1 MTAIHIL
8 GFGAYTPERRMSNDE
23 LTRLVDTSDE
33 WIVSRSGI
41 KARHILADEEQNSD
55 AGTRAAL
62 QALSDA
68 NLAPEAITHVL
79 TATCTPD
86 YLCCPSTAC
95 IISSKLGIH
104 GEMAFDI
111 SAACSGFVY
120 GLDLARGILSANPD
134 AKILLVA
141 TEALTRRLNWQ
152 DRGTSVLFGDGAGA
166 MILGTGECAKK
177 AELVDTKCRAD
188 GAQHLL
194 LTVGGGSNHR
204 YELGDAV
211 QPDFYIQMQGREVF
225 KMAVRSLTSICRELL
240 ERNNLEVKDI
250 DLFIPHQA
258 NLRIIEAVGSRLA
271 MEHDKIFVNVDEHG
285 NTSAASIPLALRE
298 AWELGRITPGMRV
311 LLSTFGGGFTWG
323 AALLQF

>member
-8 GFGAYTPERRMSNDE
+8 GFGAYTPERRIGNDE

-41 KARHILADEEQNSD
+41 RARHILADGEQNSD

-62 QALSDA
+62 QALEDA
-68 NLAPEAITHVL
+68 GISPESITHVL

-120 GLDLARGILSANPD
+120 GLDLAKGILSSNPD
-134 AKILLVA
+134 AKILIVA
-141 TEALTRRLNWQ
+141 TEALTRRINWQ

-166 MILGTGECAKK
+166 MILAAGDRPGK
-177 AELVDTKCRAD
+177 AVLVDTRCRAD

-225 KMAVRSLTSICRELL
+225 KMAVRSLTAICREVLD
-240 ERNNLEVKDI
+240 RNKLTVQDI

-258 NLRIIEAVGSRLA
+258 NLRIIEAVGSRLD
-271 MEHDKIFVNVDEHG
+271 MGSDRIFVNVDEHG

-298 AWELGRITPGMRV
+298 AWEQGRIKPGMRV

>member
-23 LTRLVDTSDE
+23 LARLVDTSDE

-41 KARHILADEEQNSD
+41 RARHVLADGEQNSD
-55 AGTRAAL
+55 AGTKAAL
-62 QALSDA
+62 QALEHA
-68 NLAPEAITHVL
+68 NISPESITHVL

-95 IISSKLGIH
+95 IISSNLGIH

-111 SAACSGFVY
+111 SAACSGFIY
-120 GLDLARGILSANPD
+120 GLDLAKGILSHSPD
-134 AKILLVA
+134 ANILLVA
-141 TEALTRRLNWQ
+141 TEALTRRINWQ

-166 MILGTGECAKK
+166 MILGAGSSTGK
-177 AELVDTKCRAD
+177 AQLIDSKCRAD

-204 YELGDAV
+204 YEPGDAV

-225 KMAVRSLTSICRELL
+225 KVAVRSLTAICREILS
-240 ERNNLEVKDI
+240 RNELEVGDI

-271 MEHDKIFVNVDEHG
+271 MPHDRIFVNVDEHG

-298 AWELGRITPGMRV
+298 AWELGRIQPGMKV

>member
-8 GFGAYTPERRMSNDE
+8 GFGAYTPAQRISNED

-41 KARHILADEEQNSD
+41 RARHMLADGEQNSD
-55 AGTRAAL
+55 AGMQAAL
-62 QALSDA
+62 EALKDSGLSPD
-68 NLAPEAITHVL
+68 AITHVL

-104 GEMAFDI
+104 GKMAFDI

-120 GLDLARGILSANPD
+120 GLEVARGLLTSDPHAR
-134 AKILLVA
+134 ILLVA
-141 TEALTRRLNWQ
+141 TEALTRRINWP

-166 MILGTGECAKK
+166 MILAAGDQTGK
-177 AELVDTKCRAD
+177 AELQDVKCCAD

-194 LTVGGGSNHR
+194 LTVGGGSSRR
-204 YELGDAV
+204 YEPEDPV

-225 KMAVRSLTSICRELL
+225 KMAVRSLTAICREVL
-240 ERNNLEVKDI
+240 EKNGLGVNDV

-298 AWELGRITPGMRV
+298 AWEAGRIKPGMRV

-323 AALLQF
+323 AALLRF